1 MSFKLKYTWLLLFLF
16 VFAACNDDDDDQ
28 RENKVDLD
36 AGTADFTRYVSLGN
50 SLTAGYTDNALFIA
64 SQNNSYPN
72 MLAGKFAKIGGGAFT
87 QPMTNDNI
95 GGLLLGGNVIAAPR
109 LFFNG
114 SGPAVLPGVP
124 TTEVSNIMA
133 GPYSNMGVPGAK
145 SFHLLANGYGNIA
158 GLPSLANPY
167 FVRMAS
173 TPNASVLEDAMSQ
186 DPTFFSLWIGNND
199 VLGYATTGGDGTNP
213 ITDEATFNFAIS
225 TLISTLTSNGAQGI
239 VANIPSVT
247 SAPYFTTV
255 PFNPLSPS
263 NPDFAAQIPLL
274 NATFAQLNQAFA
286 FLGVPE
292 RSVVYSETAPSPVLI
307 YDESLTNIT
316 PQLAQVLVAG
326 GLDPQTAGL
335 LANQFGQSRQATAA
349 DLLVLPSSTIIAQLN
364 NEYFQQLV
372 SLGVPPAQAGQLAV
386 NGVTYPLR
394 DKWILTPTEQS
405 EVANATSVFNST
417 IKSAAEGAGL
427 AFLDANALMTR
438 LSTTGIQSGNF
449 VLTSNLVTG
458 GAFSLDGVHLTAR
471 GYALVAN
478 EMMKAIDDTYG
489 SNFEEA
495 DELLD
500 IGQYPTNYNPALN

>member
-28 RENKVDLD
+28 REIKVDLD

-64 SQNNSYPN
+64 SQNNSFPN
-72 MLAGKFAKIGGGAFT
+72 MLAEKFAKIGGGAFT

-114 SGPAVLPGVP
+114 SGPAILPGVP

-133 GPYSNMGVPGAK
+133 GPYSNLGVPGAK

-158 GLPSLANPY
+158 GLPGLANPY

-173 TPNASVLEDAMSQ
+173 TPNASILEDAMSQ

-213 ITDEATFNFAIS
+213 ITDEATFNFAIN

-427 AFLDANALMTR
+427 AFLDANALLTR

-449 VLTSNLVTG
+449 VLTSKLVTG
-458 GAFSLDGVHLTAR
+458 GAFSLDGIHLTAR